1 MATVRIL
8 IFTAFL
14 TALFGGSAL
23 ATSNADFGAI
33 ELRLVADKPGTEG
46 PRLRLKGTHRLVE
59 VSPVP
64 LLSASD
70 FTGAGDVR
78 WIGGKLGFDVQLT
91 GTGAEKLAKASNVN
105 VGKTLALI
113 VDGKLLGTPKI
124 LDPIVASGFLLTVD
138 SVASARELVTNVN
151 RALGNA
157 P

>member
-1 MATVRIL
+1 MRIP
-8 IFTAFL
+8 IFTVLLA
-14 TALFGGSAL
+14 ALFGGSSL
-23 ATSNADFGAI
+23 AKSDADFGAI
-33 ELRLVADKPGTEG
+33 ELRFVAEKPGNEG
-46 PRLRLKGTHRLVE
+46 PKLTLKGTHRLVE

-70 FTGAGDVR
+70 FVGAGEVR
-78 WIGGKLGFDVQLT
+78 WIGGKPGFDVQLT
-91 GTGAEKLAKASNVN
+91 GTGAEKLAKASTVN

>member
-1 MATVRIL
+1 MTPIRIL
-8 IFTAFL
+8 ICAVL
-14 TALFGGSAL
+14 PAALFGGSAV

-33 ELRLVADKPGTEG
+33 EIRLVADKPGNEG
-46 PRLRLKGTHRLVE
+46 PSLTLKGTHRLVE

-70 FTGAGDVR
+70 FVGAGDVQ
-78 WIGGKLGFDVQLT
+78 WIEGKPGFDVQLT
-91 GTGAEKLAKASNVN
+91 GAGADKLAKASTENA
-105 VGKTLALI
+105 GKTLALI

-138 SVASARELVTNVN
+138 SEASARELVMNVN
-151 RALGNA
+151 RALGKV

>member
-1 MATVRIL
+1 MTTIRIL
-8 IFTAFL
+8 IRAVL
-14 TALFGGSAL
+14 LAASFGGSAL
-23 ATSNADFGAI
+23 ATSNADFGAVEI
-33 ELRLVADKPGTEG
+33 RLVAEKPGNEG
-46 PRLRLKGTHRLVE
+46 PRLTLKGTHRLVE
-59 VSPVP
+59 VNPVP

-70 FTGAGDVR
+70 FVGAGEVR
-78 WIGGKLGFDVQLT
+78 WIEGKPGFDVQLT
-91 GTGAEKLAKASNVN
+91 GAGAEKLAKASTEN

-138 SVASARELVTNVN
+138 SVASARELVMNVN

>member
-1 MATVRIL
+1 MTTIRIL
-8 IFTAFL
+8 FC
-14 TALFGGSAL
+14 ALVLAAMSNGSAL

-33 ELRLVADKPGTEG
+33 EIRLVAEKPDNEG
-46 PRLRLKGTHRLVE
+46 PRLTLKGTHRLVE

-64 LLSASD
+64 LLAASD
-70 FTGAGDVR
+70 FVGAGEVQ
-78 WIGGKLGFDVQLT
+78 WIEGKPTFDVQLT
-91 GTGAEKLAKASNVN
+91 GAGAEKLAKASTEN

-138 SVASARELVTNVN
+138 SEASARELVGKVN
-151 RALGNA
+151 KALGNA